1 MSASYSQQGYHPDVQ
16 GTAYVPAPKQSAP
29 SEAERLRLPKQI
41 RLLAR
46 SAPRTL
52 VGVDR
57 LRFYSEHVGRFD
69 PKMTEHLRRYM
80 EQFIG
85 KMIELGASDLD
96 MGGPATAGRVWYRVN
111 GDKKPDAPVGTASTD
126 ETDILILSLL
136 NDRQRETLLKER
148 SADFSYAME
157 VQGQNN
163 RFRATTYFDLFHL
176 GLCMRAINT
185 ELRSLK
191 GQGFH
196 PAIIRG
202 MMFSKVRD
210 GLTLVTGVTGSG
222 KSSTLDAVIDANNQ
236 DFDGHIVIIGKPVEY
251 MHTPK
256 RCIVRHRDVGSDVH
270 SFKHGVIQAL
280 RQDPDIIVIGEM
292 RDPETISSAIE
303 AADTGHKVFST
314 LHTASAIESIDR
326 IVAEFPSDEQER
338 IRVRLADTLRC
349 VISQKL
355 APKVGGGRVL
365 TKEVLWMTPSTK
377 AAIYNN
383 NAGEIYQMMWEGGHL
398 GMTTL
403 EQDLLRLLREKKI
416 TPETALNF
424 ANNKRRLKQIM

>member
-1 MSASYSQQGYHPDVQ
+1 MSISNAPQGFHPDVQ
-16 GTAYVPAPKQSAP
+16 GTTYVPPSKPNAPA
-29 SEAERLRLPKQI
+29 EAQRLRLPKQI

-57 LRFYSEHVGRFD
+57 LRFYAEHVGRFD

-85 KMIELGASDLD
+85 KMIELDASDLD
-96 MGGPATAGRVWYRVN
+96 LGGPATAGRVWYRVS
-111 GDKKPDAPVGTASTD
+111 GDKKPDAPLGTGSTD
-126 ETDILILSLL
+126 ETDILILSML
-136 NDRQRETLLKER
+136 NDRQREDLLKER
-148 SADFSYAME
+148 SADFSYSMDAGGE
-157 VQGQNN
+157 TR

-176 GLCMRAINT
+176 GLCMRAINN

-236 DFDGHIVIIGKPVEY
+236 DFDGHIVIIGKPVEF

-326 IVAEFPSDEQER
+326 IVAEFPPNEQNR
-338 IRVRLADTLRC
+338 IRIRLADTLRC

-355 APKVGGGRVL
+355 APRLGGGRVL
-365 TKEVLWMTPSTK
+365 VKEVLWMTPSTK
-377 AAIYNN
+377 AAIYND

-416 TPETALNF
+416 SRETALNF
-424 ANNKRRLKQIM
+424 ANNKRRLKQII